1 MTPIIDADA
10 EQVRA
15 SAIPPAVCDPIIY
28 AVEVMDEPKDVL
40 FLERQLVLG
49 TKKNQEIAV
58 LIDRRL
64 VFNLNASE
72 SMRHRVQEA
81 AEKMV
86 MDDVTSI
93 IPVVEERV
101 ILSHPHVS
109 KMFSEL
115 MQAASNEW
123 EEMEEEF
130 DEWS

>member
-15 SAIPPAVCDPIIY
+15 SAIPPAVCEPIIY

-40 FLERQLVLG
+40 FLERQLVFG

-93 IPVVEERV
+93 IPVIEERV
-101 ILSHPHVS
+101 TLSHPCVS

-123 EEMEEEF
+123 DEMEEEF

>member
-15 SAIPPAVCDPIIY
+15 SAIPPAVCEPIIY

-101 ILSHPHVS
+101 ILSHPRVS

-123 EEMEEEF
+123 DEMEEEF